1 MRPRLRSFELSWT
14 DATFEAICS
23 DSRPR
28 TLDPNEARRAAE
40 RVHPAR
46 FFDEL
51 LGEVPFEQFVGLRVA
66 LWVVALSPL
75 FTIAKFATIA
85 SLSPR
90 DRERA
95 VGKLL
100 SSSVYVVRQLAISIK
115 ALATL
120 LWVARPPESAD
131 HAGASH
137 APPRANVLVSLRR
150 KRDVKGPATATK
162 ALAEGGGRADV
173 TRAGEHGARGE
184 GSHDHAAE

>member
-28 TLDPNEARRAAE
+28 TLDPNEARRAVE

-51 LGEVPFEQFVGLRVA
+51 LEEVPFEQFVGLRVA

-75 FTIAKFATIA
+75 FTLAKFATIA

-95 VGKLL
+95 VDKLL
-100 SSSVYVVRQLAISIK
+100 SSSIYVVRQLAISIK

-120 LWVARPPESAD
+120 LSVARAPASAD
-131 HAGASH
+131 HAPASH
-137 APPRANVLVSLRR
+137 PPPTRANVLVSLRR
-150 KRDVKGPATATK
+150 KRDANANANANAKRAATK
-162 ALAEGGGRADV
+162 ARA
-173 TRAGEHGARGE
+173 
-184 GSHDHAAE
+184 AATDRKSVV